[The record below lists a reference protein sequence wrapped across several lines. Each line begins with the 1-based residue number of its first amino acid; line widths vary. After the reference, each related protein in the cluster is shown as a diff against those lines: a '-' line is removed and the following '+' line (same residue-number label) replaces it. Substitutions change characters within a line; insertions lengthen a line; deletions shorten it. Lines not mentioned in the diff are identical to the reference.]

1 MNGINDN
8 LNSLVNKEVS
18 AKKAFVVAKKIC
30 EVRRP
35 ITRRSIEDILA
46 AKELNKSLALSI

>member
-35 ITRRSIEDILA
+35 ITRRSIEDILT
-46 AKELNKSLALSI
+46 AKELNKSLALSF